1 MLGEFFA
8 ARAEDIDD
16 GLVEHGPYGRLR
28 LVEAKGLTP
37 VSLATL
43 GEILGAGTYDQL
55 VEPISEGPAAES
67 EEAGLLTI
75 PTGFRDALAE
85 AKDLDI
91 VAERWAATEELSRDG
106 WSAEESRE
114 ILGELS
120 ALARNAAA
128 ESREL
133 WYWWSL

>member
-1 MLGEFFA
+1 M
-8 ARAEDIDD
+8 
-16 GLVEHGPYGRLR
+16 
-28 LVEAKGLTP
+28 
-37 VSLATL
+37 
-43 GEILGAGTYDQL
+43 GEILGAGAYDQL

-67 EEAGLLTI
+67 EEAGVVTI
-75 PTGFRDALAE
+75 PTGLRDALAE
-85 AKDLDI
+85 AKDIEI
-91 VAERWAATEELSRDG
+91 VAERWAATEELSGDR

-120 ALARNAAA
+120 ALARDAAA

>member
-1 MLGEFFA
+1 M
-8 ARAEDIDD
+8 
-16 GLVEHGPYGRLR
+16 
-28 LVEAKGLTP
+28 
-37 VSLATL
+37 
-43 GEILGAGTYDQL
+43 GEILGAGAYDQL

-67 EEAGLLTI
+67 EEAGVLTI
-75 PTGFRDALAE
+75 PIGLRDALAE
-85 AKDLDI
+85 AKDIEI
-91 VAERWAATEELSRDG
+91 VAERWAATEELSGDG

-120 ALARNAAA
+120 ALARDAAA